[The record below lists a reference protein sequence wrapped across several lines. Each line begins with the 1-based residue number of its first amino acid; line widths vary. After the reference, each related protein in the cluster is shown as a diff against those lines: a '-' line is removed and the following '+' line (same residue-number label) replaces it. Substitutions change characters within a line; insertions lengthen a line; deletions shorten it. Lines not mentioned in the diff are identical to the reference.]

1 MPSERDRQQE
11 RIGNRLRD
19 AYSDVVPT
27 PDERQ
32 RHLANIAGTLPG
44 MTPIPWRRQRGLLE
58 AVVVVT
64 VLALV
69 AGGFAFWETR
79 GESQTAAGTPETVI
93 GAPVTVTA
101 TAPSPTSTASNCLE
115 TPVNP
120 EGSIRFAADP
130 FYKDWYGDGEFW
142 ISPVSIQGIN
152 PTVPDSD
159 WRWFAG
165 GMPVV
170 GDWPFAAGDVFTIT
184 AERLDGSADPVSE
197 TQSNDA
203 MINSIVVAFPEPGC
217 WELTASVQD
226 LSLTIVVDVRPLSDR
241 PDVRQVLERRD
252 AAMPYPAPATCGPG
266 WGEPQDRFGNYG
278 AAYWIDLDGL
288 SVRSYDGLLWTNE
301 PVVLDWIP
309 DEWGE
314 ITIEGHALDGGMA
327 LGYASDP
334 THRVGNTEGNYWQS
348 SLLFG
353 TPGCW
358 EMTVTVGEVAQA
370 FMVWVYPDECRREGG
385 EPLPD
390 ACRTPE

>member
-11 RIGNRLRD
+11 RIGNSLRD

-27 PDERQ
+27 PEQRQ

-44 MTPIPWRRQRGLLE
+44 MTPIPWRRQRGVLE

-79 GESQTAAGTPETVI
+79 GGSPTATETPEAVA
-93 GAPVTVTA
+93 GAPASVTVTEP
-101 TAPSPTSTASNCLE
+101 APTPTASNCLE

-120 EGSIRFAADP
+120 EGSIRFVADP
-130 FYKDWYGDGEFW
+130 FYKDWYGEGEFW

-152 PTVPDSD
+152 PTVPDSE
-159 WRWFAG
+159 WRWFTG

-184 AERLDGSADPVSE
+184 AERLDGPADPVSE
-197 TQSNDA
+197 TQSSDQ
-203 MINSIVVAFPEPGC
+203 MINNIVVSFPEPGC
-217 WELTASVQD
+217 WELTAGVRD
-226 LSLTIVVDVRPLSDR
+226 MSLTIVINVQPQSER
-241 PDVRQVLERRD
+241 PDIRQAREQREAL
-252 AAMPYPAPATCGPG
+252 MPYPAPDTCGPD
-266 WGEPQDRFGNYG
+266 WGAPEDRSGNYS
-278 AAYWIDLDGL
+278 AFYWIDLDGL
-288 SVRSYDGLLWTNE
+288 SVRSRDGLLWTNE
-301 PVVLDWIP
+301 PAVLDWIP

-314 ITIEGHALDGGMA
+314 ITIEGHAQDGGMA

-334 THRVGNTEGNYWQS
+334 THRVGSVEGNFWQS

-358 EMTVTVGEVAQA
+358 ELTATVGEVTQS
-370 FMVWVYPDECRREGG
+370 FMVWVYPADCRRVEG

-390 ACRTPE
+390 TCRTPE